1 MFKEHVSKLSDAQ
14 LKNRNRLCLGIAI
27 GFLFGMAAAVGFSLF
42 QVSNQDDNAIWTALM
57 PSIIMPI
64 IFIPLLY
71 SSALSAEIK
80 KRKASS

>member
-14 LKNRNRLCLGIAI
+14 LKNRNKLCLGIAI
-27 GFLFGMAAAVGFSLF
+27 GFLIGMAAAVGFSLF
-42 QVSNQDDNAIWTALM
+42 QVSNQDNNATWTALM
-57 PSIIMPI
+57 PSIVMPI

-71 SSALSAEIK
+71 SSALSTEIK